1 MIEIALTSMISPVLL
16 VILTVKTAPAGLRSA
31 LMIAIF
37 RPVVVRVDLAELDRT
52 LGLIGLQFLSGL
64 HVPLVRLPVG
74 SLPLDEL

>member
-52 LGLIGLQFLSGL
+52 LGLIGLHFLSGL